1 MTWATRNIGAARVG
15 IAIFVLFLQGIAMA
29 ALFVVQI
36 PKDNKD
42 LILVV
47 ITGLCT
53 LSGTIGGYY
62 FGVSTKRGQSGA

>member
-1 MTWATRNIGAARVG
+1 MTWATRNIGAARAG
-15 IAIFVLFLQGIAMA
+15 IAIFVLFLQGVTLA
-29 ALFVVQI
+29 ALFAISI
-36 PKDNKD
+36 PAENKD

-62 FGVSTKRGQSGA
+62 FGVSTRRGSGGA

>member
-1 MTWATRNIGAARVG
+1 MTWATRNIGAARAG
-15 IAIFVLFLQGIAMA
+15 IAIFVLFLQGVTLA
-29 ALFVVQI
+29 ALFAIRI
-36 PKDNKD
+36 PEENKD

-62 FGVSTKRGQSGA
+62 FGVTNRRGSGGA